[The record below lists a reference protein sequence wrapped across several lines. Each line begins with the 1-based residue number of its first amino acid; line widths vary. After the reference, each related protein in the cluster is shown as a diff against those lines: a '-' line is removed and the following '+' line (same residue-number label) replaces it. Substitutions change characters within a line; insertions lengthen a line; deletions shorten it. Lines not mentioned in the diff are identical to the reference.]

1 MPRCQFYWFALVL
14 ILGCALGAFAAD
26 DEHEHRATTNPS
38 RVEPGGAPRP
48 NMERD
53 MKAIERAFKQLKSQI
68 SDSTKNDSSLELVTQ
83 MEQST
88 LASKSQIPPK
98 VRRMPTTQQAEE
110 ANNYRQM
117 MVSLF
122 RLELDLEEQLI
133 NGDNTKAATTWE
145 EMDKLQKD
153 GHHEFRGKRG
163 D

>member
-1 MPRCQFYWFALVL
+1 MEQ
-14 ILGCALGAFAAD
+14 GS
-26 DEHEHRATTNPS
+26 T
-38 RVEPGGAPRP
+38 PRP

-53 MKAIERAFKQLKSQI
+53 MKAIDRAFKQLKSQI
-68 SDSTKNDSSLELVTQ
+68 ADSSKNESSLDLVNQ

-88 LASKSQIPPK
+88 LASKSQIPPR
-98 VRRMPTTQQAEE
+98 VRRMPATQQAQE
-110 ANNYRQM
+110 ASDYRQM

-133 NGDNTKAATTWE
+133 NGDNAKAAATWDE
-145 EMDKLQKD
+145 IDKLQKD